1 MRSFVAAALRLALTA
16 ARPIGVAGVLMA
28 PVVAAQAQSAPP
40 AVTTLER
47 ALASGNAEAAGRL
60 FADRVELSLPG
71 GSGVYSGAQATLVL
85 GRFFDETPPQRFRF
99 DHRMTAGGAVFASG
113 RYDAEDGASMTV
125 QVRLVA
131 DGSTW
136 TVRAL
141 RIDPARLE

>member
-1 MRSFVAAALRLALTA
+1 MRSFVASLLRPA
-16 ARPIGVAGVLMA
+16 
-28 PVVAAQAQSAPP
+28 VVAVALAAPAAATQAQPTP
-40 AVTTLER
+40 AAVATLER
-47 ALASGNAEAAGRL
+47 AIGSGSAAAAGRL
-60 FADRVELSLPG
+60 FADRVELSLPD

-85 GRFFDETPPQRFRF
+85 GRFFDETPPRRFRF

-113 RYDAEDGASMTV
+113 RYDTDDGTSMTV

-131 DGSTW
+131 DGSAW